1 MFFPLNTRYLFLF
14 NEKEIQD
21 LRTSEFSRRHM
32 SAVSY
37 QLSAISYQLSVKIAH
52 GVKKKKVENF
62 QFPTFSFQLS
72 IYFTYSVTSV
82 FGSSSIGSVPYLKTT
97 IFLPP
102 FNAILSPLTQ
112 SADASRSPTTFIS

>member
-1 MFFPLNTRYLFLF
+1 MI
-14 NEKEIQD
+14 KEIQN

-32 SAVSY
+32 SAFSF
-37 QLSAISYQLSVKIAH
+37 QLSAISKNSTWRKKKRKLKTTFNFQLS
-52 GVKKKKVENF
+52 N
-62 QFPTFSFQLS
+62 FQLS

-82 FGSSSIGSVPYLKTT
+82 FGSSSNGSVPYLKTT

-112 SADASRSPTTFIS
+112 SADASRRPTTFIS

>member
-1 MFFPLNTRYLFLF
+1 MKKKFRISETQNF
-14 NEKEIQD
+14 QD
-21 LRTSEFSRRHM
+21 ATCQL

-37 QLSAISYQLSVKIAH
+37 QLSAISCRLSVKNTWRLIAH
-52 GVKKKKVENF
+52 GVKKESRKLSISDF
-62 QFPTFSFQLS
+62 QFST
-72 IYFTYSVTSV
+72 YFTYSVTSV

-112 SADASRSPTTFIS
+112 SADASRRPTTFIS

>member
-1 MFFPLNTRYLFLF
+1 MKKKFINSETQNF
-14 NEKEIQD
+14 QD
-21 LRTSEFSRRHM
+21 AT
-32 SAVSY
+32 VGC
-37 QLSAISYQLSVKIAH
+37 QLSVKIAH
-52 GVKKKKVENF
+52 GVKKRKLKITFNF
-62 QFPTFSFQLS
+62 QLSIFSFQFS

-82 FGSSSIGSVPYLKTT
+82 FGSSSIGSVPYLNTT